1 MKFAVLS
8 SGSAGN
14 YSLLMTGQ
22 HKILMDAGLSGKKT
36 KELLAKVGVDIMDID
51 MVFLSHDH
59 TDHSG
64 GMGVLMR
71 RYPNLAAFS
80 NTGTWRYLMD
90 TSKIGKLPEEQIN
103 VIEPG
108 QTKTF
113 GDLDVTAF
121 ATSHDA
127 AQPQYYVFTSGGKRM
142 AFLTDT
148 GYVSE
153 KTEDVIRDADAYLL
167 EFNYDSLM
175 LRDGPYPWSLKQRV
189 ASDVGHLSNDQAG
202 QALADVITSRTKHVF
217 LAHRSQQNN
226 IDFLARD
233 TAEKILQERD
243 ADVSSDLQLIDT
255 EPVHPT
261 RVFDL

>member
-1 MKFAVLS
+1 M
-8 SGSAGN
+8 
-14 YSLLMTGQ
+14 
-22 HKILMDAGLSGKKT
+22 
-36 KELLAKVGVDIMDID
+36 
-51 MVFLSHDH
+51 
-59 TDHSG
+59 
-64 GMGVLMR
+64 
-71 RYPNLAAFS
+71 
-80 NTGTWRYLMD
+80 
-90 TSKIGKLPEEQIN
+90 
-103 VIEPG
+103 
-108 QTKTF
+108 
-113 GDLDVTAF
+113 DVTAF